1 MLFALL
7 TKTEAS
13 KSPRRKSSP
22 ALRCVRTAF
31 EGKAIESRPSRFAE
45 ASIHTRGQDP
55 EIKAG
60 GKSYG
65 WGNTGPKT
73 LPVKPEEKRRMP
85 KMRTDLDWTAIQ
97 NERSEGA
104 SVAQLCKKYKVAN
117 SMIYTKTKASSNGTR
132 VAGGGAKKTI
142 PARTSRIGGSVTP
155 PKTALGRFAP
165 ALDCLRSER
174 DELNELIQK
183 LEAMNG

>member
-1 MLFALL
+1 MPDAFCLAHKNRGVEVPA
-7 TKTEAS
+7 TKIIAG
-13 KSPRRKSSP
+13 SPMC
-22 ALRCVRTAF
+22 ADCF

-132 VAGGGAKKTI
+132 VAGGGQKRQS
-142 PARTSRIGGSVTP
+142 PREPRV
-155 PKTALGRFAP
+155 
-165 ALDCLRSER
+165 SE
-174 DELNELIQK
+174 
-183 LEAMNG
+183 AA